1 MVARK
6 EAGSPRSPKQCK
18 KYPPLSHID
27 LEHPSIVIYRKE
39 IFGNGLMII
48 VYQLLF
54 KCQFL
59 KLAHRLEI
67 GRLYSREGIK
77 GTGSRLGRRN
87 GGAEG
92 ERFGKVIWGG
102 H

>member
-1 MVARK
+1 
-6 EAGSPRSPKQCK
+6 
-18 KYPPLSHID
+18 
-27 LEHPSIVIYRKE
+27 
-39 IFGNGLMII
+39 MII
-48 VYQLLF
+48 VYHLLF

-102 H
+102 TLQSGEDTD